1 MNRLAHLAA
10 AGSLLVLQATS
21 ALASDHADP
30 IDNPLMFWETTPLE
44 GGITDLFVF
53 PTKDKQQLVVVLS
66 VRRSL
71 TGKPAK
77 LDQFEYVVHM
87 DLKGTV
93 SHDNAHF
100 NARYGGTV
108 VKPEDIKETTKI
120 TYRLKGDGEIRELPT
135 ITGDTAPVRPGD
147 IQAWGGKTPG
157 SLARSRPS
165 RPAWMPTACLRKMNT
180 ARTPPSTT
188 RK

>member
-1 MNRLAHLAA
+1 MLA
-10 AGSLLVLQATS
+10 LQATS
-21 ALASDHADP
+21 ASASDHADP
-30 IDNPLMFWETTPLE
+30 IDNPLMFWKTTPLE

-53 PTKDKQQLVVVLS
+53 PTRDKQQLVVVLS

-120 TYRLKGDGEIRELPT
+120 TYRLKGDRRNPRTSDHHGRHGPGT
-135 ITGDTAPVRPGD
+135 ITGYPGLGRGRP
-147 IQAWGGKTPG
+147 
-157 SLARSRPS
+157 
-165 RPAWMPTACLRKMNT
+165 PTAAQGPDHQDRHGCQRHVREK
-180 ARTPPSTT
+180 
-188 RK
+188 